1 MVWVRSPVYFYKRN
15 ETFYFSRAIP
25 SDLLHRFNK
34 RKIEI
39 SLRTKSEAKAARSAA
54 ALSDRLERYWDS
66 LRMEMIY
73 SKELGLTVL
82 PETRTVAADNFSL
95 SDALALYHRLKGSGK
110 TKLFFE
116 SSERSMRY
124 LTDCLGHDDLAAIE
138 ISDAGRFRDYL
149 FDRGMSSSSVKRVFS
164 SVRAVINLAIRE
176 QGLSTNNV
184 FSGTFI
190 PDDEAKTQR
199 LPIPTDV
206 LVTIQNERRQ
216 LDDEPRWLI
225 ALISDTGMRLSEA
238 CGLLTS
244 DICLDGAVPHIN
256 LTAHPWRRLKTGSSL
271 RQIPLVGVSLWVAKQ
286 VVKQNHQ
293 FAFPKYCNET
303 KCNANSASAALNKWL
318 KPRVP
323 DGRVIHSF
331 RHSLRDR
338 LRAVE
343 CPADIIDAIGG
354 WTTEGVGHQYGKGYS
369 LPVTHGWMKKLNT

>member
-39 SLRTKSEAKAARSAA
+39 SLCTKSEAKAARSAA

-82 PETRTVAADNFSL
+82 PETKTVAADSFSL

-110 TKLFFE
+110 TKLFFA
-116 SSERSMRY
+116 SSQRSMRY

-149 FDRGMSSSSVKRVFS
+149 FERGMSSSSVKRVFS

-176 QGLSTNNV
+176 QGLSINNA

-190 PDDEAKTQR
+190 PDVGVKKQR
-199 LPIPTDV
+199 LPIPNDV
-206 LVTIQNERRQ
+206 LAAVQEECRH
-216 LDDEPRWLI
+216 LDDEPRWLV

-238 CGLLTS
+238 CGLLIS
-244 DICLDGAVPHIN
+244 DICLDGALPHIN
-256 LTAHPWRRLKTGSSL
+256 LVAHPWRRLKTGSSS
-271 RQIPLVGVSLWVAKQ
+271 RQIPLVGASLWAAKR
-286 VVKQNHQ
+286 VVKEQHT
-293 FAFPKYCNET
+293 FALAKYCNAT

-323 DGRVIHSF
+323 SNCVIHAF

-354 WTTEGVGHQYGKGYS
+354 WTTEGVGHQYGKGHN
-369 LPVTHGWMKKLNT
+369 LQVMHGWMKKL

>member
-39 SLRTKSEAKAARSAA
+39 SLRTKSEVKAARSAA

-82 PETRTVAADNFSL
+82 PEARTVAADSFSL
-95 SDALALYHRLKGSGK
+95 TNALALYHRLKGTGK
-110 TKLFFE
+110 TSLFFE
-116 SSERSMRY
+116 SSERSIRY
-124 LTDCLGHDDLAAIE
+124 LIECLGHDSLTSLE
-138 ISDAGRFRDYL
+138 VSDAGRFRDYL
-149 FDRGMSSSSVKRVFS
+149 FEHGMSSSSVKRFFS

-176 QGLSTNNV
+176 HGLSVTNF

-190 PDDEAKTQR
+190 PDDEVKKKR
-199 LPIPTDV
+199 SPIPADA
-206 LVTIQNERRQ
+206 LLGIQRECVA

-238 CGLLTS
+238 CGLQAR
-244 DICLDGAVPHIN
+244 DIHLNTNAPYIDLVE
-256 LTAHPWRRLKTGSSL
+256 HPWRRLKTSSSS
-271 RQIPLVGVSLWVAKQ
+271 RQVPLVGASLWAAHRIVDAG
-286 VVKQNHQ
+286 HS
-293 FAFPKYCNET
+293 FAFPKYSSEA

-323 DGRVIHSF
+323 DGCVVHSF
-331 RHSLRDR
+331 WHSLRDR
-338 LRAVE
+338 LRAIE
-343 CPADIIDAIGG
+343 CPADIINAIGG
-354 WTTEGVGHQYGKGYS
+354 WVTEGVGHQYGKGHR
-369 LPVTHGWMKKLNT
+369 LTVMHGWMKRLC